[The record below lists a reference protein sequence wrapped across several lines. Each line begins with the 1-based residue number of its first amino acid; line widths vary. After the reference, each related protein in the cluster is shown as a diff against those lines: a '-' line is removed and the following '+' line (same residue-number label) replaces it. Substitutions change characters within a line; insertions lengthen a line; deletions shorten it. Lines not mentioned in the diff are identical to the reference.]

1 PEGPAEFGGRRLGS
15 LGLQRRRE
23 AGAGRLGQ
31 RRRPQQN
38 GRVSET
44 LDELEELAKQAHK
57 FTADQHSYLTW
68 YLGTMLL
75 DDSYKLK
82 YKRAV
87 NSTEITLYL
96 GEPEVVQG
104 DKKKLDFFGNNLY
117 QANITNLTNVVKVG
131 IKVQMEHKADVVSY
145 QNTEIGQNRKLSQRE
160 EGDFLMKLKGEL
172 DE

>member
-1 PEGPAEFGGRRLGS
+1 
-15 LGLQRRRE
+15 
-23 AGAGRLGQ
+23 
-31 RRRPQQN
+31 
-38 GRVSET
+38 
-44 LDELEELAKQAHK
+44 
-57 FTADQHSYLTW
+57 
-68 YLGTMLL
+68 MLL

-172 DE
+172 DEVLQRKVAGQAFGGQGLGRELQQGGFVPHRKLML